1 MNTNLFYIFATTLVC
16 VNAEVYGPSD
26 YAEDYSISGQSS
38 RRHPRDVTWDKQM
51 GGGKVF
57 GTLGQNDDGL
67 FGKAGYNREIFNDD
81 RGKLT
86 GQAYGTR
93 VLGPGGDST
102 NYGGRL
108 DWANKNAQATID
120 LNRQIGGRSGMTASG
135 SGVWDLDK
143 NTHFSAG
150 GMVSKEFGHKR
161 PDVGLQAEIRHDW

>member
-1 MNTNLFYIFATTLVC
+1 MNSKLLFFIATVLVC
-16 VNAEVYGPSD
+16 VNAEVYRSSD
-26 YAEDYSISGQSS
+26 YEKEYPIRGLFSK
-38 RRHPRDVTWDKQM
+38 RHPRDVTWDTRM

-81 RGKLT
+81 RGQLT

-108 DWANKNAQATID
+108 DWANKNAQAAID
-120 LNRQIGGRSGMTASG
+120 INRQIGGRSGMTASG

-143 NTHFSAG
+143 NTHISAG
-150 GMVSKEFGHKR
+150 GMVSKEFGHRR
-161 PDVGLQAEIRHDW
+161 PDVGLQAEIRHEW